1 MSDEAT
7 VVSVTDPNNVAPAPA
22 PEKVEKP
29 RDEGGKFAAKAEPV
43 EAKETTEAVQGT
55 PEPKEGKKVNP
66 TTAFIDKLKRE
77 NHELRQM
84 KAELE
89 ALKAAQPKP
98 EPPKAPDPNKFYDD
112 PLKWNQDNTAYL
124 LQQERERWEKERQA
138 EREQEEWGRTQQ
150 TWQQKA
156 AAFAA
161 EHPDFEEK
169 IYSVPEE
176 LLPEDLARTII
187 AHERGHELAY
197 HLASNWGELAQ
208 LASVAPQYRRYAID
222 SLVSKLDTRATA
234 TLSEVPPPAVGMPAK
249 QVTRAPAPVTTLS
262 GSPAVKKSYAQMTQK
277 EYEAARRAERKAKGL
292 RD

>member
-1 MSDEAT
+1 MSDESS
-7 VVSVTDPNNVAPAPA
+7 VVSVTDPNNVQAAPA
-22 PEKVEKP
+22 PEKP
-29 RDEGGKFAAKAEPV
+29 RDDAGKFAAKEQVQEVKQDSATETAQNV
-43 EAKETTEAVQGT
+43 ESKTE
-55 PEPKEGKKVNP
+55 EKKPNR
-66 TTAFIDKLKRE
+66 TGEFIDKLKRE
-77 NHELRQM
+77 NWELRQM

-98 EPPKAPDPNKFYDD
+98 EAPKAPDPNTFYQD
-112 PLKWNQDNTAYL
+112 PAAFVQANSQYAVTQAR
-124 LQQERERWEKERQA
+124 QQWEQEQA
-138 EREQEEWGRTQQ
+138 AQREQEEWGRTQQ

-169 IYSVPEE
+169 IYSVPED

-197 HLASNWGELAQ
+197 HLANNWGELAQ

-234 TLSEVPPPAVGMPAK
+234 TLSEAPPPAVGMPAK

-277 EYEAARRAERKAKGL
+277 EYEAARKAERKAKGL